1 MKTLQHRIA
10 LVTGASRGLG
20 KAIALELGSEGV
32 TLALIGRDEAKLK
45 ETALEAERLRT
56 AGKSSILREQGGPA
70 RIDTRSCVGTGCR
83 RNHSC
88 RDQSRSIRHGVECAV
103 HR

>member
-20 KAIALELGSEGV
+20 KAIALALGSEGV

-45 ETALEAERLRT
+45 ETALEAERLGT
-56 AGKSSILREQGGPA
+56 AAHVFAVDVKSCLVARKSSILRELG
-70 RIDTRSCVGTGCR
+70 
-83 RNHSC
+83 
-88 RDQSRSIRHGVECAV
+88 
-103 HR
+103 